1 MNRESRLQS
10 VSNLK
15 DYYVKEQ
22 EIKDEQ
28 DVKAEAS
35 FEGEQIQIANNLR
48 DLIAEII
55 HDVLILA
62 DTVRPEAYPVSW
74 RIKRNLNFFQT
85 RFGAEAFIDYET
97 FAWDIGSNYF
107 LTIDGI
113 LLIQRR
119 RNRDYRADSYN
130 YIYIES
136 FPKRG
141 SMDDPYNACE
151 HLIDFME
158 KLGAPEDDISIKR
171 NTLKLI
177 KD

>member
-1 MNRESRLQS
+1 

-15 DYYVKEQ
+15 DYYAKEQ
-22 EIKDEQ
+22 RIKDEL
-28 DVKAEAS
+28 DAKTEAT
-35 FEGEQIQIANNLR
+35 FEDGQIQIANNLR
-48 DLIAEII
+48 ELIAETIR
-55 HDVLILA
+55 DVLILA
-62 DTVRPEAYPVSW
+62 ETVRPEAFPVSW
-74 RIKRNLNFFQT
+74 RIKRNLNFFQS
-85 RFGAEAFIDYET
+85 RFGADAFINYES

-113 LLIQRR
+113 LIIQRR
-119 RNRDYRADSYN
+119 KQRDYRAGSY
-130 YIYIES
+130 YYIES

-141 SMDDPYNACE
+141 SMDDPYSACE

-158 KLGAPEDDISIKR
+158 RLGAPEDDISVKR